1 MQTPPR
7 ILRSSPFGGI
17 RRLRNMG
24 LVRRNLMALMLL
36 LACLVGISQGDYV
49 AVTLEDGKQY
59 EGELV
64 GKSADVITIK
74 VRGRNLPVPRTR
86 ISKVEPRSSPAE
98 EYALRREKLKDD
110 DLNGRYKL
118 SYWLYERGLY
128 RLAQSELKGLRQQ
141 FPDDQR
147 VITLAGVIEK
157 REKLESKKSEDS
169 SGADKSNKLPVTSG
183 VSGSN
188 GASYRNSSQRLTRKQ
203 LNLIRLFEIDL
214 KLKPVVQISSK
225 TIRKVLDEYA
235 GDDPQLLGA
244 RNQKRFLSLRN
255 HEQLAIIFELSQTNP
270 EIRSLYSEVVVKTD
284 PPALR
289 TFRTKIHKN
298 YVINYCGTAG
308 CHGGSKAGK
317 LFLFRTK
324 PISDETVYTNFFI
337 LDSHRSA
344 GKFDLIDRGQ
354 PKNSLLIQYGLPR
367 SAASEA
373 HPEVD
378 GWQPNFRRRNDPRI
392 KMMEDW
398 IRSLYSKRPPNYL
411 IKFDDLGVSR
421 PQDTESPTNTPLGAQ
436 Q

>member
-1 MQTPPR
+1 M
-7 ILRSSPFGGI
+7 
-17 RRLRNMG
+17 RLA
-24 LVRRNLMALMLL
+24 RRNLMAMVILL
-36 LACLVGISQGDYV
+36 VCLVGISQGDYV
-49 AVTLEDGKQY
+49 AVTLKDGKQY

-64 GKSADVITIK
+64 GKSKDVITVK
-74 VRGRNLPVPRTR
+74 VRGRNLPIPRTR
-86 ISKVEPRSSPAE
+86 ISKVEPRNSPTE
-98 EYALRREKLKDD
+98 EYAQRRAKLKED

-118 SYWLYERGLY
+118 AYWLYERGLY
-128 RLAQSELKGLRQQ
+128 KLAQSELKGLRQQ

-147 VITLAGVIEK
+147 VATLAGVIGK
-157 REKLESKKSEDS
+157 REKLENKNSEDS
-169 SGADKSNKLPVTSG
+169 GGADKSNEPSATTGASE
-183 VSGSN
+183 SN
-188 GASYRNSSQRLTRKQ
+188 GAAARNSSRRLTRKQ

-214 KLKPVVQISSK
+214 NLKPVVRISPK
-225 TIRKVLDEYA
+225 TTRKVLDEYA
-235 GDDPQLLGA
+235 GDDPRLLGA
-244 RNQKRFLSLRN
+244 RNQKRFLSLRD
-255 HEQLAIIFELSQTNP
+255 HEQLAIIFELRQTNP

-337 LDSHRSA
+337 LDSHRSD

-354 PKNSLLIQYGLPR
+354 PANSLLIQYGLPR

-378 GWQPNFRRRNDPRI
+378 GWQPNLRRRNDPRI
-392 KMMEDW
+392 KIMEDW

-411 IKFDDLGVSR
+411 IKFDDLDASQ
-421 PQDTESPTNTPLGAQ
+421 PQDTASSANTPPGAQ